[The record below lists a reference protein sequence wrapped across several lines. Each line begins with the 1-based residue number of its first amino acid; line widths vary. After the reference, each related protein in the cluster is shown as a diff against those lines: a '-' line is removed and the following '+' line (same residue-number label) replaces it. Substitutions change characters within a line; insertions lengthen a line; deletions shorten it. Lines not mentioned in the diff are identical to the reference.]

1 MQKLLFQ
8 QISKDNEELCK
19 VAQELCV
26 PYFEELNDHDGIV
39 ESKEDLLNTT
49 NARIAIQGKRKDMH
63 FEIAFLNNIAIGIA
77 MFAIDSGT
85 VHGLLKSGYGTVLE
99 LYIKPEYRRMGL
111 GKDFFHHI
119 EATLY
124 DDGASNLYVTP
135 DIVTGAPFWQSM
147 GFIDSGLT
155 DPDSKQPIYTKPTTT
170 KM

>member
-39 ESKEDLLNTT
+39 ESKEDLLNAT

-119 EATLY
+119 PYKVLR
-124 DDGASNLYVTP
+124 SNLP
-135 DIVTGAPFWQSM
+135 DRSRH
-147 GFIDSGLT
+147 LC
-155 DPDSKQPIYTKPTTT
+155 QPYREYSDKGHHC
-170 KM
+170 